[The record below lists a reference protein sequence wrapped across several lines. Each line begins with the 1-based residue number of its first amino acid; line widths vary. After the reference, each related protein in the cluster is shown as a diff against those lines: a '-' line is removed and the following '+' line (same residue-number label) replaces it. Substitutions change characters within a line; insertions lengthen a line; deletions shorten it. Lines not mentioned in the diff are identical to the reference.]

1 MAGRKRVSL
10 YETPHPRLARP
21 RVCLRC
27 DRTFA
32 SAGPQN
38 RICPTC
44 QRKAQGSP
52 SEIEPYQLI
61 LALR

>member
-1 MAGRKRVSL
+1 MAGRNRL

-32 SAGPQN
+32 SVGPQN
-38 RICPTC
+38 RICQIC
-44 QRKAQGSP
+44 RHKALSSP
-52 SEIEPYQLI
+52 SEIEPYQLMRP
-61 LALR
+61 LS